1 MSQDPTPSRL
11 FYGRK
16 GDRVPNG
23 TRLVTVWN
31 LETGEEMQV
40 KPISAREGVE
50 AGFWSR
56 TPVAPVAAAEPA
68 PVPEPVVAEVAVAD
82 ATPKT
87 PKKSKAK

>member
-1 MSQDPTPSRL
+1 MSLPTTPSRQ
-11 FYGRK
+11 FVGRK

-23 TRLVTVWN
+23 TTLVTVWN
-31 LETGEEMQV
+31 IETGEEMQV

-68 PVPEPVVAEVAVAD
+68 PVPEPVVADVAVTD
-82 ATPKT
+82 ATPKA